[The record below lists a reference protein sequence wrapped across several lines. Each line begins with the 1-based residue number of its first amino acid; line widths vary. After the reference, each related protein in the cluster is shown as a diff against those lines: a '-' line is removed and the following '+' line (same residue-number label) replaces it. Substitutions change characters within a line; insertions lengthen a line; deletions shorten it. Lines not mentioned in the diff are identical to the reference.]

1 MAIIKLNLENIFDS
15 WETHFSVDAMYYH
28 AARQAQVRAGCSEQ
42 KINEIK
48 TRWDSLDKAYE
59 ETLKKYGDNITTG
72 YDELEPIAIQLSNV
86 HDELGYVY
94 APLLKEVSIVHIL
107 CVATLEAH
115 INSVARDL
123 LNRSDLN
130 HFKDLRLI
138 SKWRFLPKLVG
149 LPGFDAGKEPFQGFS
164 RLLKFRNKLV
174 HHKGSK
180 EKWVYGAAPHFIE
193 ELGLTFADSQNS
205 TKSTE
210 AMISELAQR
219 RGIEPPKWLQE
230 DIDDTSY
237 FKLVT
242 KSY

>member
-59 ETLKKYGDNITTG
+59 ETLKKYGDNITIG

>member
-219 RGIEPPKWLQE
+219 RGLEPPKWLQE

>member
-123 LNRSDLN
+123 LNRSDLD